1 MELKKLTIAVLML
14 CVLNVKA
21 QDDAVYARNG
31 LLKATATIAPSVM
44 LNRKASNIY
53 LSGFAEYFFE
63 DIFSVRGDLV
73 TYVDGIAPSN
83 NYYKYNTACYFGL
96 YYHPNKRKN
105 LDPYIGLQPGLAVG
119 RVNSFYNEGY
129 ASKVQATPSVALHG
143 GLTFYFWKF
152 FNFYAD
158 VAYVHVDMQDM
169 RNGSS
174 LSDELIFSVGLG
186 FHFNVLKDK
195 KK

>member
-1 MELKKLTIAVLML
+1 MELKKIIIALLML
-14 CVLNVKA
+14 SAIKVQA
-21 QDDAVYARNG
+21 QENAVYARNG

-63 DIFSVRGDLV
+63 DNFSVRGDLV
-73 TYVDGIAPSN
+73 TYVDAITPAN

-96 YYHPNKRKN
+96 FYHPNKRKN
-105 LDPYIGLQPGLAVG
+105 LDPYLGLQPGLAVG
-119 RVNSFYNEGY
+119 RVNSFYNQDFP
-129 ASKVQATPSVALHG
+129 AKVQVTPSVALHG

-158 VAYVHVDMQDM
+158 VAYVHVDMQGL